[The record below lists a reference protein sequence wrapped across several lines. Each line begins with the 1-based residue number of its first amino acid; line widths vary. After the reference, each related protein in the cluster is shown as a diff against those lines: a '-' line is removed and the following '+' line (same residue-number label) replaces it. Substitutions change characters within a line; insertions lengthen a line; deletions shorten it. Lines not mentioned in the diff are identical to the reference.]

1 MNEKQEQ
8 QKETVGGGHSG
19 SIQQKQE
26 REGWNSTLIAIGIII
41 AIATLIVVFSI
52 L

>member
-1 MNEKQEQ
+1 MNNEQEQ
-8 QKETVGGGHSG
+8 PKESVSGGHSG
-19 SIQQKQE
+19 SSQQKQE
-26 REGWNSTLIAIGIII
+26 REGWNPTLIAVGIII

>member
-1 MNEKQEQ
+1 MNDKQEQ
-8 QKETVGGGHSG
+8 PKENVGGGHSG
-19 SIQQKQE
+19 SSQHQQK
-26 REGWNSTLIAIGIII
+26 REGWSPTLIAVSIII